1 MRKDY
6 EKSKEQIDKQ
16 IDKDYYTSEKPYK
29 EVVFTGAKDAGK
41 MVIHSAIGAI
51 LKEFI
56 EGMSI
61 ELKILFKE
69 FGNESLKEIFKRFAE
84 RLKKIWV
91 NLREKWKDI
100 IAGSLKR
107 GL

>member
-1 MRKDY
+1 M
-6 EKSKEQIDKQ
+6 
-16 IDKDYYTSEKPYK
+16 
-29 EVVFTGAKDAGK
+29 A
-41 MVIHSAIGAI
+41 IHSAIGVI

-100 IAGSLKR
+100 IAGSFEAGVVAFFSNLVVFVINIVFTTLKKSCR
-107 GL
+107 LSVLVLHHFVKQ

>member
-1 MRKDY
+1 M
-6 EKSKEQIDKQ
+6 
-16 IDKDYYTSEKPYK
+16 
-29 EVVFTGAKDAGK
+29 A
-41 MVIHSAIGAI
+41 IHSAIGVI

-100 IAGSLKR
+100 IAGSFEAGCSVFLKFSCLCDKYR
-107 GL
+107 FYYLEKSRADYPCWFCITLSSSKSAF